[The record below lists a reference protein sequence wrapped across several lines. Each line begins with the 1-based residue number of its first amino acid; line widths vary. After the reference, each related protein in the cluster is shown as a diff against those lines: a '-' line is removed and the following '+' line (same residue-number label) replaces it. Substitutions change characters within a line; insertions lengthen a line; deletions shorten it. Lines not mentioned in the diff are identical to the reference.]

1 VYALPHSYSKFCPV
15 VYEIKV
21 SVSDF
26 RADVTAGK
34 FTKYFKYASAVVF
47 AVPEGM
53 LKKTDIPEGC
63 GLMIRKESGWHTLK
77 GPTIRPLDNIPRD
90 AWIKLVMDGVR
101 REGERTRISARST
114 QLTTSNSA

>member
-1 VYALPHSYSKFCPV
+1 LAQAERRPDVYALPHSYSKFCPV

-26 RADVTAGK
+26 RADVTASK

-53 LKKTDIPEGC
+53 LKKQIY
-63 GLMIRKESGWHTLK
+63 RKGA
-77 GPTIRPLDNIPRD
+77 G
-90 AWIKLVMDGVR
+90 
-101 REGERTRISARST
+101 
-114 QLTTSNSA
+114 